1 MTNDAICFSAKHTS
15 SVKKYLNYLFCLLSP
30 LRSKKYKI
38 KMICRACMTS
48 TAPEYIEMQSQL
60 TDELSYFDVFATS
73 TQLMATTGDDLPAT
87 LCLKCFTTLE
97 TTYKFIDQA
106 RKSDWIL
113 RKKVELLKKQNAEYI
128 DEVEVCGI
136 EELHADEVQS
146 IEYMEIDKIN
156 EEEGFEKNIETV
168 EANTLI
174 DVNGLEENDEQYL
187 IEYDSDLSQKYTG
200 SARKW
205 KCIECKMILR
215 GDVSYEG
222 HMNYHK
228 NIRPYSCIICENYFR
243 SKVALDKHIL
253 MYHNCEEEGVEQ
265 EIYMADAINI
275 TESVEILETSPSI
288 ENVQAEY
295 YVGESS
301 ESNECYEKLNSTDVE
316 EYSDQEPD
324 QNQFGKSY
332 NCNICKIKYRSE
344 SYLKEHYKTHLN
356 SFHVCYI
363 ETCAKNFSSAASLRN
378 HICTDHPDEVSTS
391 KFETNND
398 AVATCPICN
407 KKLLSKNLEKHIIL
421 HKKKEAEEMSNTPK
435 FLCAYCPKL
444 FQYLSGLNHHE
455 SSVHQSVYRNY
466 ICVYC
471 DQKYLTHGELKN
483 HTYTEHLKNN
493 RCYVCGNIYNSKNEL
508 RWHLCLHKKKKF
520 KYGIGNCKKAY
531 VRRANLYIHKMT
543 HTNRLP
549 YKCKLC
555 KKQYAV
561 RGGLR
566 YHMQRHNGIIHYCS
580 VCPATF
586 KSSCALKVHMF
597 THTGK
602 PYRCEFC
609 SKTYTRR
616 KTYVDHMLCGH
627 NRSITKKEVD
637 DMFARNTGKV
647 IRFNSVSSLEFS
659 DME

>member
-435 FLCAYCPKL
+435 FLCAYCPREFKSQKSL
-444 FQYLSGLNHHE
+444 NQHEKCHIGQKPDVAYPCLECNKEYNTEYLLEQHRKQAHKEREFQCK
-455 SSVHQSVYRNY
+455 
-466 ICVYC
+466 ICGNSF
-471 DQKYLTHGELKN
+471 KLKN
-483 HTYTEHLKNN
+483 QLMNHLKLHLEK
-493 RCYVCGNIYNSKNEL
+493 NIECPHCDKKYARHFDLNVHL
-508 RWHLCLHKKKKF
+508 R
-520 KYGIGNCKKAY
+520 
-531 VRRANLYIHKMT
+531 
-543 HTNRLP
+543 
-549 YKCKLC
+549 
-555 KKQYAV
+555 
-561 RGGLR
+561 
-566 YHMQRHNGIIHYCS
+566 
-580 VCPATF
+580 
-586 KSSCALKVHMF
+586 
-597 THTGK
+597 THTGELPYACHMCDK
-602 PYRCEFC
+602 RFAIKVRLTYHIQKHMGVKHPCKECGAEFNSKQKLKAHSFKHTGMPYRCEFC
-609 SKTYTRR
+609 E
-616 KTYVDHMLCGH
+616 DHGFANRDVFKRHLLRVH
-627 NRSITKKEVD
+627 NSTMSD
-637 DMFARNTGKV
+637 DDLVKMFKRNTGKSTRITTV
-647 IRFNSVSSLEFS
+647 QEIVKR
-659 DME
+659 